1 MRLAAPALLL
11 AGLVSAALA
20 DQPGEPGRKADQKPK
35 TDAEL
40 FEGTWLIVA
49 LEAGGKAEPE
59 ANYRGNTLTFTP
71 TKATLREGKHAP
83 IEFAWSLDPG
93 KGPRAIDL
101 TAKAVTIR
109 GIYRF
114 DGDDLTLCLSVGP
127 NRPTE
132 FATRA
137 GGDTEVFTLKR
148 SRWERYA
155 DKATGFSV
163 DLPGKP
169 EERRHDATTVQV
181 VKSESERVSYLV
193 AVTPVAG
200 TPDDKAADAALD
212 ATKAALLT
220 EAVGTAKAAVES
232 ERTYKVGLA
241 SVRELA
247 LTVEVEGKD
256 KAAARVRLFAAGDRA
271 FGLMVAGTEDGV
283 RAANT
288 GRFWNSFRLAG
299 EKKKN

>member
-1 MRLAAPALLL
+1 MRLAARRTGPEG
-11 AGLVSAALA
+11 GLE
-20 DQPGEPGRKADQKPK
+20 GEVRRGAVR
-35 TDAEL
+35 
-40 FEGTWLIVA
+40 GTWLIIA

-71 TKATLREGKHAP
+71 TKATLKEGKHAP
-83 IEFAWSLDPG
+83 IEFAWALDPT
-93 KGPRAIDL
+93 KNPRAIDL

-127 NRPTE
+127 TRPTE
-132 FATRA
+132 FVTKP
-137 GGDTEVFTLKR
+137 GGDSEIFTLKR

-155 DKATGFSV
+155 DKATGFTV
-163 DLPGKP
+163 DLPGKA
-169 EERRHDATTVQV
+169 EERKRDGTTVQL
-181 VKSESERVSYLV
+181 VKSEPERVSYLV
-193 AVTPVAG
+193 AVTPLAG
-200 TPDDKAADAALD
+200 PPDEKATEAALD
-212 ATKAALLT
+212 ATKVALLT
-220 EAVGTAKAAVES
+220 EAAGTAKAAIES
-232 ERTYKVGLA
+232 ERTFKVGLA

-256 KAAARVRLFAAGDRA
+256 KVAARVRLFTAGDRA

-283 RAANT
+283 RTANS